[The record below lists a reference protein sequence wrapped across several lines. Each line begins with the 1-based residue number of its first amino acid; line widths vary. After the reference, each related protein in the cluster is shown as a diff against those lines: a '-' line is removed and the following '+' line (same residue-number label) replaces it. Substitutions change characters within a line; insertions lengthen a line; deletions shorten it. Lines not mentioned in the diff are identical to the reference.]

1 MSFFSK
7 LFDYNKFGPGVSK
20 EQSESGLKRFFRI
33 LKSKFWKICALNLIF
48 VACLIPIIAMSV
60 GIYHLTP
67 LSEDNIVEEN
77 LYSHNISADFINI
90 VNKYISTYK
99 PDDKALIELNASI
112 NKLIEKIESVN
123 PDLLTYGTAEF
134 DSSKYTE
141 EISNEI
147 RALTEKTLAVIDPDR
162 FKIEFSDGAWNIIDV
177 KSDNYVLTSIEA
189 DGNNLSVTDR
199 IPSSYLNYFYW
210 ILTLLPFALI
220 GPAAAGVVKV
230 TRDFVREEPV
240 FLLSDF
246 ADAAKKN
253 FFPALFIS
261 FVQYVLAAIVINAVS
276 LYYSYLGNGFV
287 YTLGFAASLFLAFIY
302 LAMHLYIMLMQVT
315 LKLNLKKIYKNAFFL
330 SIICLFRNI
339 LLIVGMAAVLFLV
352 WLLFYIGQAY
362 SLVLGFLFLIV
373 LTFLIAF
380 MFYVVVSAVYP
391 PIKRIIID
399 PYYAEHTEETSD
411 SLLKKKDDNG
421 EISDNKNDSDET
433 AGDESEQ
440 SEYVYHNGRMIHR
453 SALENDTLF
462 RD

>member
-1 MSFFSK
+1 MSILSK

-20 EQSESGLKRFFRI
+20 EQSESNFKRFFRI
-33 LKSKFWKICALNLIF
+33 LKSKFWKICAVNLIF
-48 VACLIPIIAMSV
+48 VACLIPLIAISV

-77 LYSHNISADFINI
+77 LYSQSVSVDFINI
-90 VNKYISTYK
+90 INKYISTYK
-99 PDDKALIELNASI
+99 PDDKSLIELNTSL
-112 NKLIEKIESVN
+112 NKIVEKIESVN
-123 PDLLTYGTAEF
+123 PDLLTYGTSEF
-134 DSSKYTE
+134 DISKYTE
-141 EISNEI
+141 EISDEI
-147 RALTEKTLAVIDPDR
+147 QMLAKEALAAIDEDR
-162 FKIEFSDGAWNIIDV
+162 FILEFSDGAWNIIDV
-177 KSDNYVLTSIEA
+177 ESDNYILTSIEI

-210 ILTLLPFALI
+210 ILTLLPFAFI
-220 GPAAAGVVKV
+220 GPAVAGVVRV
-230 TRDFVREEPV
+230 IRDFVREEPV
-240 FLLSDF
+240 FLFSDF

-253 FFPALFIS
+253 FFPSLFIS
-261 FVQYVLAAIVINAVS
+261 FVQYILAAVIINAVS

-315 LKLNLKKIYKNAFFL
+315 LKLDLKKIYKNAFFF

-339 LLIVGMAAVLFLV
+339 LLIIGLAAVLFLV
-352 WLLFYIGQAY
+352 WILFYIGQAY
-362 SLVLGFLFLIV
+362 TLVLGFLFLIV
-373 LTFLIAF
+373 ITFLIAF
-380 MFYVVVSAVYP
+380 MFYVVISAAYP
-391 PIKRIIID
+391 PIKRVIID

-411 SLLKKKDDNG
+411 SLLKKKDDIG
-421 EISDNKNDSDET
+421 EISENKPELNEIDD
-433 AGDESEQ
+433 DKSEE